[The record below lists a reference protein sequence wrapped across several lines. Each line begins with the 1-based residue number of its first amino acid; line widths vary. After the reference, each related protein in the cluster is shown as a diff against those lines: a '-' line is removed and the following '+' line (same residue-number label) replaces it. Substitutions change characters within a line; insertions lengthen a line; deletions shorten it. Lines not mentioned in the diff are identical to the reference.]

1 MGSAL
6 RTTRPAGRVDSID
19 GPIGSGRRGRDEAR
33 GEHGTGDP
41 LLIEAGEAGNAADS
55 EDAMNNGLSDG
66 RRGAPR
72 DPLGRVVLAL
82 VQATVPTRLEELQN
96 PRVAPLVQRLRRRV
110 GLALAATVATLPIA
124 FWQLMDGALTY
135 IKTEK
140 PTCGGPMRIWLLGF
154 LMLQLVWPTC
164 MPSATMLLLGW
175 CLGALFLL
183 RDPPGC
189 PKLHEF
195 VVQALLLQCLQ
206 TLLLFLATYAALAA
220 QPLLQ
225 RLKEILSERGTPAE
239 IISLITILPATEVMP
254 EEECVI
260 CLNCEEEEGVPWREL
275 KCAHRFHET
284 CLLQWLAK
292 ARRCPICRSDLQD
305 MYASE
310 MEAAEADVAGP
321 TPVPTEDPEAP
332 EASEAE

>member
-6 RTTRPAGRVDSID
+6 RTTQPAGRVDSID
-19 GPIGSGRRGRDEAR
+19 GPIASARGREEVR
-33 GEHGTGDP
+33 GEHGTDDP
-41 LLIEAGEAGNAADS
+41 LLAETEAEDGE
-55 EDAMNNGLSDG
+55 
-66 RRGAPR
+66 RRTGAPR

-135 IKTEK
+135 VKTEK

-189 PKLHEF
+189 PKLHDF

-225 RLKEILSERGTPAE
+225 RLKEMLSERGTPGE
-239 IISLITILPATEVMP
+239 IISLITILPASEVMP

-284 CLLQWLAK
+284 CLLQWLSK

-310 MEAAEADVAGP
+310 MEAADAVPGP
-321 TPVPTEDPEAP
+321 SLVPTDDLEAQTQDDG
-332 EASEAE
+332 